1 MMHRLLLLPT
11 FLVLTISGPLQ
22 GAAEVRSSKEIK
34 IGFVVELDGADRI
47 SGTAF
52 CKTGDTCRLVEQES
66 PKLIIDIKAGRFSS
80 EIEIKCKDDCS
91 LNSGHETMTFDN
103 KQELNIYNGRSGPII
118 KSVFRRREPIGKIML
133 NFSYPPGTTRW

>member
-1 MMHRLLLLPT
+1 MMHHLSVLPT
-11 FLVLTISGPLQ
+11 FFLLAISGPLQ
-22 GAAEVRSSKEIK
+22 AAAEVEQGKEVK
-34 IGFVVELDGADRI
+34 IGFIVTFNGADRI
-47 SGTAF
+47 AGTAF
-52 CKTGDTCRLVEQES
+52 CKTGETCRLVEQES